1 MAMKPYTVYYI
12 VKANR
17 QEYARS
23 MVVTAGNARGACKR
37 CKELVYEKLGA
48 TLSALP
54 RKNLNGMTAR
64 VSPVTSGKLTT
75 DNKGGITHDY
85 SRN

>member
-1 MAMKPYTVYYI
+1 MTMKPYTVYYI

-37 CKELVYEKLGA
+37 CKELVYEKTGRNAFCPSTKKPEWYDGA
-48 TLSALP
+48 
-54 RKNLNGMTAR
+54 G
-64 VSPVTSGKLTT
+64 SGEI
-75 DNKGGITHDY
+75 DD
-85 SRN
+85 

>member
-1 MAMKPYTVYYI
+1 MTMKSYTVYYI

-37 CKELVYEKLGA
+37 CKELVYEKTGRNAFRPSTKKPERYDGA
-48 TLSALP
+48 
-54 RKNLNGMTAR
+54 
-64 VSPVTSGKLTT
+64 GKSCYIWEI
-75 DNKGGITHDY
+75 DD
-85 SRN
+85 